1 MDYIFSITKEWVQEE
16 AKQII
21 KRNLTDEEVYS
32 VKKGIESALLFDI
45 DTIFKTAI
53 KEAVSNNSNKENDF
67 E

>member
-1 MDYIFSITKEWVQEE
+1 MGSGRSQTNYKEKFNRRGIVFGE
-16 AKQII
+16 
-21 KRNLTDEEVYS
+21 
-32 VKKGIESALLFDI
+32 KGIESALLFDI